1 MRIRT
6 DTKGRDETLRMLM
19 QATDENTKT
28 KAIFLAVEHYI
39 NDKRQKERLASQL
52 DRDMAERLST
62 KQLPIEAPEP
72 RVGPFDE

>member
-28 KAIFLAVEHYI
+28 KAIFLAVEHYL
-39 NDKRQKERLASQL
+39 NDKRNKERVADDLPRDLL
-52 DRDMAERLST
+52 DELST
-62 KQLPIEAPEP
+62 PELPLERGET